1 MTTYNMSAAKLLD
14 MLELV
19 MKESSKLLF
28 DIPELVNGEIY
39 VR

>member
-1 MTTYNMSAAKLLD
+1 MLFE

-19 MKESSKLLF
+19 MKERSKLLF

-39 VR
+39 VHCLKNI